1 MSSSP
6 SIEALLAQ
14 ASTVDKPTRK
24 RLLAHYLTVS
34 HSYLIAHGNT
44 CVPPSVVEQY
54 NHGLQQLA
62 AGRPLA
68 YVIGQQGFWKHE
80 FLVDQSTLIPR
91 PDTEILVETVLQL
104 TKNSLSKPKK
114 ILDLGTG
121 SGCIAISLAAE
132 LAKSHITAV
141 DISLQALQIA
151 MQNANRVGVTNL
163 DFLQGHWY
171 QPIKTECQFDVI
183 VSNPPYIDP
192 QDSHLAALSD
202 EPITALIADEQGLA
216 DLRHIIAQAPNYL
229 KGAGTLVLEH
239 GYDQAQSVRQML
251 AIHGFIDINT
261 VRDYGGNERVT
272 YGQWSN

>member
-1 MSSSP
+1 
-6 SIEALLAQ
+6 
-14 ASTVDKPTRK
+14 
-24 RLLAHYLTVS
+24 
-34 HSYLIAHGNT
+34 
-44 CVPPSVVEQY
+44 VVEQY

-229 KGAGTLVLEH
+229 KDAGILVLEH

>member
-1 MSSSP
+1 M
-6 SIEALLAQ
+6 
-14 ASTVDKPTRK
+14 
-24 RLLAHYLTVS
+24 S

-68 YVIGQQGFWKHE
+68 YVIGQQGFWRLYE

-91 PDTEILVETVLQL
+91 VHDTEILVETVLQL

-141 DISLQALQIA
+141 DNLFAST
-151 MQNANRVGVTNL
+151 TNC
-163 DFLQGHWY
+163 DAKCKQG
-171 QPIKTECQFDVI
+171 
-183 VSNPPYIDP
+183 
-192 QDSHLAALSD
+192 
-202 EPITALIADEQGLA
+202 
-216 DLRHIIAQAPNYL
+216 
-229 KGAGTLVLEH
+229 
-239 GYDQAQSVRQML
+239 
-251 AIHGFIDINT
+251 
-261 VRDYGGNERVT
+261 GGNKPRFFTRALV
-272 YGQWSN
+272 SAH